1 MPSTTSPFKTPI
13 RISNKL
19 CDFLHVPE
27 GTLISRTEV
36 TSRICRYAK
45 EKGLMEEEGQTIT
58 IDATLRELLNYTE
71 DRDLDLLHLQYY
83 LKPHYSFV
91 ATRKA

>member
-1 MPSTTSPFKTPI
+1 MSSTTSPFKTPI

-19 CDFLHVPE
+19 CAFLQVPE

-58 IDATLRELLNYTE
+58 IDATLRELLNYKE
-71 DRDLDLLHLQYY
+71 DGNMSLLRLQYY
-83 LKPHYSFV
+83 LKPHS
-91 ATRKA
+91 